1 MKKIVLLSFV
11 AVLAIVAFSSFVRLN
26 NTPENKLA
34 KNKDF
39 INWVTGMTNLK
50 AQIEKS
56 NTKTAFIKYL
66 ERKNSIAENKI
77 LANKM
82 GYASELELTTAF
94 NQINTHRNN
103 FIKAT
108 PELQTNGEQVI
119 KEALQE
125 SLQEVPTCWERY
137 TIASMNCFSGNST
150 IPEQEAC
157 EARAQAILLTCVDPP
172 VIP

>member
-1 MKKIVLLSFV
+1 MKKLILLSFV
-11 AVLAIVAFSSFVRLN
+11 AVLAIVALSSFVRLN
-26 NTPENKLA
+26 NTTENKLA

-66 ERKNSIAENKI
+66 ERKTSSAENKI
-77 LANKM
+77 LANKL
-82 GYASELELTTAF
+82 GYANEAELTTAF
-94 NQINTHRNN
+94 KQINIYKNS

-108 PELQTNGEQVI
+108 PELQINGQKLI

-125 SLQEVPTCWERY
+125 ALQEVPNCWERY
-137 TIASMNCFSGNST
+137 TIASMNCFSGTSS
-150 IPEQEAC
+150 PAEEQAC
-157 EARAQAILLTCVDPP
+157 EEAAWNVLLNCVDPP
-172 VIP
+172 IIP